1 MSVVVGK
8 KFIPYKAAPPE
19 ALATSS
25 SFDEYLV
32 KARAE
37 DGEGDCPLYRYVWVP
52 IPVMNVPSRAYVPCT
67 RALHTYL
74 AGWSRLPQA
83 SC

>member
-25 SFDEYLV
+25 SLDEYLYSV
-32 KARAE
+32 RTE
-37 DGEGDCPLYRYVWVP
+37 WRTGEERHPHFHHHVRQTL
-52 IPVMNVPSRAYVPCT
+52 MS
-67 RALHTYL
+67 
-74 AGWSRLPQA
+74 
-83 SC
+83 